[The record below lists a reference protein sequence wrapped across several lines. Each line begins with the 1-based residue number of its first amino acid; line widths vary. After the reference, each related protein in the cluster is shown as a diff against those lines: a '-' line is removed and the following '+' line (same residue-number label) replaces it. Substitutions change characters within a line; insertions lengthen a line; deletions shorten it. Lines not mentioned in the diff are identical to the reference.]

1 MIQRGRGYQH
11 AGYSQ
16 HYWVKHPEVGLEHAR
31 THSRLGP
38 TRVERQAHQTSMD
51 VLVVDADA
59 PRRHGVP
66 HEPCPARA
74 LLADRNSVLG
84 PKVELEVVAL
94 VSGGVV
100 TTAVTCATTGACNTA
115 RHHRAEATVTAN
127 LKPASDPEPRTVS
140 VTV

>member
-1 MIQRGRGYQH
+1 
-11 AGYSQ
+11 
-16 HYWVKHPEVGLEHAR
+16 
-31 THSRLGP
+31 
-38 TRVERQAHQTSMD
+38 MD

-115 RHHRAEATVTAN
+115 RHRDHRAEATVTAN
-127 LKPASDPEPRTVS
+127 LKRASDPEPRTVS